1 MYIEYKVCFS
11 SPELLY
17 WHHHLW
23 YVVQRWSVWFSA
35 ASCKQFC
42 TLSSEYSYLTI
53 IFKCSVGYVKKSD
66 PETDWQTDWQV
77 SIRCD
82 TVQLWH
88 HSARDPAAVLWNV
101 WNMFCMTVLL
111 WMNLPWVVSA
121 SPLPASCCSSQP
133 GSSHRISLILN
144 KGINHFSSLFPSQ
157 GSAK

>member
-66 PETDWQTDWQV
+66 PETDWLTGEHQV
-77 SIRCD
+77 
-82 TVQLWH
+82 WH
-88 HSARDPAAVLWNV
+88 STAVTSLCTWSSSCSMKCV
-101 WNMFCMTVLL
+101 KHVLYDCII
-111 WMNLPWVVSA
+111 VSA